1 VTAPVGSAG
10 RRTPAG
16 CFYHEQKEAGDCAC
30 RTSRR
35 VGATAGCFWQDGS
48 GHVDWTSRQQ
58 MGHTCCMGASGGSV
72 GQSEAPT
79 ATEFNRLE
87 DVHLPAVT
95 AGSPAP

>member
-1 VTAPVGSAG
+1 
-10 RRTPAG
+10 
-16 CFYHEQKEAGDCAC
+16 
-30 RTSRR
+30 
-35 VGATAGCFWQDGS
+35 
-48 GHVDWTSRQQ
+48 